1 MYNRYKQ
8 NPEKLQNFA
17 SKLIPG
23 VSQLFGKRPDLYLP
37 GGKWPT
43 YYSKAKGIT
52 VWGIDNKKYYDFTM
66 VGIGTS
72 TLGYS
77 DTDINKAAIKSIK
90 SSTMNTL
97 NPPEDVELA
106 ELLLKLHPWAENVR
120 YCRTGGETMSVAIR
134 IARAST
140 KKDKILFCGYHG
152 WHDWYLS
159 ANLSDDK
166 SLDGHLL
173 PGLKPKGVPRNLKNT
188 VFPFNYNQIDEL
200 EKIVKEHE
208 IGVIKMEVVRSME
221 PTNDFLYK
229 VRQLANSKNIILVF
243 DECTTGFRETF
254 GGIHKKYNIEPDMAM
269 FGKALGNGYAITSVI
284 GKSKIMQEAQSTF
297 ISSTF
302 WTERIGS
309 SAALKTLEI
318 MEREKSWEK
327 ITNIGNKISEIW
339 KKLAQRYELPI
350 SIFGIPALIKF
361 RFNSKLNLEYKTL
374 ITQEMLKKG
383 YLAANSVYV
392 CTQHN
397 DEILNGYENS
407 LEKVFKL
414 IAECEQGRSIY
425 KLLDGSV
432 CSNEFQRLS

>member
-8 NPEKLQNFA
+8 NSEKLQNIA

-77 DTDINKAAIKSIK
+77 DADINKAAIKSIK

-106 ELLLKLHPWAENVR
+106 ELLLKLHPWADNVR

-159 ANLSDDK
+159 TNLKSEK
-166 SLDGHLL
+166 SLNEHLL
-173 PGLKPKGVPRNLKNT
+173 PGLEPLGVP
-188 VFPFNYNQIDEL
+188 
-200 EKIVKEHE
+200 
-208 IGVIKMEVVRSME
+208 
-221 PTNDFLYK
+221 K
-229 VRQLANSKNIILVF
+229 V
-243 DECTTGFRETF
+243 
-254 GGIHKKYNIEPDMAM
+254 
-269 FGKALGNGYAITSVI
+269 
-284 GKSKIMQEAQSTF
+284 
-297 ISSTF
+297 
-302 WTERIGS
+302 
-309 SAALKTLEI
+309 LEI
-318 MEREKSWEK
+318 
-327 ITNIGNKISEIW
+327 
-339 KKLAQRYELPI
+339 
-350 SIFGIPALIKF
+350 
-361 RFNSKLNLEYKTL
+361 
-374 ITQEMLKKG
+374 
-383 YLAANSVYV
+383 V
-392 CTQHN
+392 
-397 DEILNGYENS
+397 
-407 LEKVFKL
+407 
-414 IAECEQGRSIY
+414 
-425 KLLDGSV
+425 
-432 CSNEFQRLS
+432 